1 MACLWQVSPVNNVR
15 DSPSNKSLTQ
25 CWFNKS
31 RPRLCH
37 GIIANAFRFF
47 CLQGQGHKLADT
59 YLFLCRLLRTK
70 TYELGSRYYE
80 NVDYMAYILS
90 NLCSRRPFDPS
101 LSEMRELLRIEI
113 KDRAGCDEDVLG
125 AALRTLSAQAM
136 GVRHA
141 ERDIRVL
148 LGSQQLDGGW
158 ERVWLFKYGKEDI
171 KVGSRGVITAM
182 AVKALKTAA
191 V

>member
-1 MACLWQVSPVNNVR
+1 VFY
-15 DSPSNKSLTQ
+15 Q
-25 CWFNKS
+25 CWFNKN
-31 RPRLCH
+31 RPRVCH

-47 CLQGQGHKLADT
+47 CLQGQGHKLAAT
-59 YLFLCRLLRTK
+59 YIFLCRLLRTK

-90 NLCSRRPFDPS
+90 NLCSRRPWDPS
-101 LSEMRELLRIEI
+101 LSEMRELLIAEI
-113 KDRAGCDEDVLG
+113 KDRAGCDEDTLG

-136 GVRHA
+136 GLPCA
-141 ERDIRVL
+141 KRDLKVL
-148 LGSQQLDGGW
+148 LASQQVDGGW

-182 AVKALKTAA
+182 AVKALRQAA
-191 V
+191 ADGDIRL